1 MSLRATRTAFVAL
14 AVLVCTG
21 PRIVQAQQ
29 EARGPPADPD
39 EAALASLALALA
51 AVPVPQQADA
61 GAVKEPRVELV
72 VTFSARSVVFEE
84 IPRIRVAFGGPGPRR
99 ATWQVER
106 TNLPARVERGVEYR
120 DVKVRLTLR
129 STLDEF
135 EALLE
140 DARRVADGIH
150 AEEPAPR

>member
-1 MSLRATRTAFVAL
+1 MSLRARTAFAAL
-14 AVLVCTG
+14 AALVCMFPG
-21 PRIVQAQQ
+21 AVQAQ
-29 EARGPPADPD
+29 EAASPPTDPD

-51 AVPVPQQADA
+51 AAPVPQQAD
-61 GAVKEPRVELV
+61 GGTVKEPRVELV
-72 VTFSARSVVFEE
+72 VTFAARSLVFEE
-84 IPRIRVAFGGPGPRR
+84 IPRVRVAFGGPGPRR

-120 DVKVRLTLR
+120 DVKVRLTLW

-140 DARRVADGIH
+140 DARRVAGGIRT
-150 AEEPAPR
+150 EEPAPR